1 MKRKRGMNM
10 KEIVY
15 ITHNKNS
22 LLRTLSESKTL
33 QPYKVYTLKEFFSN
47 FPYEYNEKALDFIMS
62 EENVIL
68 EVAQKYLD
76 NIILY
81 PVEQIDTDK
90 GIYLNKLKKKLLD
103 NKLLKENKLL
113 KDKYKNVSFKI
124 TEYNYISFK
133 GF

>member
-10 KEIVY
+10 KEIIY

-47 FPYEYNEKALDFIMS
+47 FPYEYNEKALDFIMN

-90 GIYLNKLKKKLLD
+90 GIYLNKLKKKLLEKQKRGKKRMRQIGSVEMPQEAFLSVL
-103 NKLLKENKLL
+103 KLDDE
-113 KDKYKNVSFKI
+113 
-124 TEYNYISFK
+124 
-133 GF
+133 

>member
-1 MKRKRGMNM
+1 MNM
-10 KEIVY
+10 KEIIY

-47 FPYEYNEKALDFIMS
+47 FPYEYNEKALDFIMN

-76 NIILY
+76 NLILKDMNLL
-81 PVEQIDTDK
+81 DTD
-90 GIYLNKLKKKLLD
+90 
-103 NKLLKENKLL
+103 
-113 KDKYKNVSFKI
+113 FKPAYDHGLEKTLVRKFPGMSIKRNI
-124 TEYNYISFK
+124 TNL
-133 GF
+133 